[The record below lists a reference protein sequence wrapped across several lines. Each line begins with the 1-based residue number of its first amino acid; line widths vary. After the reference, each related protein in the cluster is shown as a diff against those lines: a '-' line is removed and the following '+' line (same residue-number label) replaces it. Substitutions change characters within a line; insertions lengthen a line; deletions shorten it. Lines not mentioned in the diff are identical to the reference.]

1 MQPKSLS
8 EKANRDRLSATN
20 LNPADYP
27 LGSPESRATARA
39 MLAQINRPT
48 EAQKEESDCRWLYVG
63 RWYLRDAEQVG
74 PCRQRLLCPSSKDLE
89 NTQAYMRGEALS
101 LARNVPVV
109 PSHLDPVSRRSTM
122 ASRAFERIHGREPSA
137 GDVFRFAHVNGWL
150 SRHPKG
156 LDIGH
161 AIFIEAWQR
170 QIPELPCPLKQENG
184 LLFCRYDPASNNGV
198 EWEEAKEQYPDAL
211 LMWSWTEEEAFA
223 HLGIKALCEIPHT
236 EAVVFLGV
244 VDGKHR
250 CRLATEDEITA
261 DNRVVQPPEGSPW
274 TWEYD
279 PLLFVTAD
287 HSARQLPRR
296 REG

>member
-1 MQPKSLS
+1 MQAKSLS
-8 EKANRDRLSATN
+8 EKANRDRISATN

-48 EAQKEESDCRWLYVG
+48 EAQRDESDCRWLYVG
-63 RWYLRDAEQVG
+63 KSYLRDAEQVG
-74 PCRQRLLCPSSKDLE
+74 PCRQRLLCPGSKDLE
-89 NTQAYMRGEALS
+89 NTQAYTRGESLS
-101 LARNVPVV
+101 RARSVPVV

-122 ASRAFERIHGREPSA
+122 PSRAFEQIHGREPSA
-137 GDVFRFAHVNGWL
+137 GDVFRFAHVKEWL
-150 SRHPKG
+150 SRHPRG
-156 LDIGH
+156 YDIGI
-161 AIFIEAWQR
+161 AFFIEAWKR

-198 EWEEAKEQYPDAL
+198 EWEEAKEQYPTVWWRYA
-211 LMWSWTEEEAFA
+211 EEEAFA

-261 DNRVVQPPEGSPW
+261 DDKVVRPPEGSPW
-274 TWEYD
+274 TWEYN
-279 PLLFVTAD
+279 PLLFVTTDQAV
-287 HSARQLPRR
+287 RQLPRR
-296 REG
+296 RES

>member
-1 MQPKSLS
+1 MESQMQPKSLS

-48 EAQKEESDCRWLYVG
+48 EAQKEELDCRWLYVG
-63 RWYLRDAEQVG
+63 RSYLRDAEQV
-74 PCRQRLLCPSSKDLE
+74 RLLE
-89 NTQAYMRGEALS
+89 NTQAYARGEAIS
-101 LARNVPVV
+101 RARSVPVV

-122 ASRAFERIHGREPSA
+122 ASRAFERIHGREPTA
-137 GDVFRFAHVNGWL
+137 GDVFRFAHVNEWL

-211 LMWSWTEEEAFA
+211 
-223 HLGIKALCEIPHT
+223 
-236 EAVVFLGV
+236 
-244 VDGKHR
+244 
-250 CRLATEDEITA
+250 
-261 DNRVVQPPEGSPW
+261 
-274 TWEYD
+274 
-279 PLLFVTAD
+279 
-287 HSARQLPRR
+287 
-296 REG
+296 